1 MGPVL
6 VVSDNFKNQF
16 LSFSMSYVPT
26 TIVIIYMFD
35 VMDSLG
41 NCIYINVGITQVHLI
56 GLLISGFVWC
66 LIGVKSRGS

>member
-1 MGPVL
+1 MGLVL

-41 NCIYINVGITQVHLI
+41 NCIYINIYYNS
-56 GLLISGFVWC
+56 ISRI
-66 LIGVKSRGS
+66 LRGEIYCYKM